1 VSLLALYLAGVR
13 RIFSALPATTRHIM
27 AFKYS
32 CFISYCHGQHE
43 LIKAFM
49 DQLRAALKAELEL
62 LLAEEIYIDDERLK
76 PGYHYNEE
84 LAAAICQSVCMLVV
98 YSPRYERQDYCVREY
113 EAMERLQKKRFELL
127 GSGVAGRGFI
137 IPIVLRGADDIP
149 PRIKSQTHYADFSR
163 FTLASADLIRNP
175 EYIGEI
181 QKIAK
186 VIYEHYLLFEET
198 SIDPCVACGSFAL
211 PAIDELIPW
220 RAARATWPPA
230 FINR

>member
-1 VSLLALYLAGVR
+1 
-13 RIFSALPATTRHIM
+13 M

-32 CFISYCHGQHE
+32 CFISYCHGQHG
-43 LIKAFM
+43 LIKGFM

-62 LLAEEIYIDDERLK
+62 LLAEEIYIDEERMK

-113 EAMERLQKKRFELL
+113 EGMERLQKKRLELL
-127 GSGVAGRGFI
+127 GTAVPGRGFI
-137 IPIVLRGADDIP
+137 IPVVLRGADDIP
-149 PRIKSQTHYADFSR
+149 SRIKSQTHYADFSR

-186 VIYEHYLLFEET
+186 VIYEHYQFFEQA
-198 SIDPCVACGSFAL
+198 SIDPCVACESFAL
-211 PAIDELIPW
+211 PAIQELIPW
-220 RAARATWPPA
+220 RTARATWPPV
-230 FINR
+230 FVNR